1 MATPI
6 HTDGTI
12 SIMVNGEHRRVAA
25 GLSIADLASQLG
37 LVPEKVAVERN
48 LEVVPRSTIAQVCL
62 EDGDELEIVHFVGGG
77 DHASAVDE
85 DRWTVAGRSFRSR
98 LIVGTGKYKD
108 FAQNAAALEASGAE
122 IVTVAVR
129 RVNISDRK
137 SENLLDYIDPKR
149 YQILPNTAGCYTVEE
164 AVRTCRLAREVGVGD
179 LVKLEVIGDQKTLF
193 PDVPATIEAAKILVK
208 EGFKVLPY
216 ITDDPVACLRLAEIG
231 CAAVMPLAAPIGSGM
246 GIRNPF
252 NLRII
257 IEQAKV
263 PVIVD
268 AGVGTASDAAEAMEL
283 GADGLLINSAIAGAK
298 DPLAMARAMKLA
310 IEAGRIAYL
319 AGRIEQKLYATASSP
334 LSGLIR

>member
-1 MATPI
+1 
-6 HTDGTI
+6 
-12 SIMVNGEHRRVAA
+12 MVKDQPFT
-25 GLSIADLASQLG
+25 L
-37 LVPEKVAVERN
+37 
-48 LEVVPRSTIAQVCL
+48 
-62 EDGDELEIVHFVGGG
+62 
-77 DHASAVDE
+77 
-85 DRWTVAGRSFRSR
+85 AGRQFNSR
-98 LIVGTGKYKD
+98 LIIGTGKYRD
-108 FAQNAAALEASGAE
+108 FAETRAALEASGAE

-129 RVNISDRK
+129 RVNITDPTK
-137 SENLLDYIDPKR
+137 ENLLDYIDPKR

-164 AVRTCRLAREVGVGD
+164 AVRTCRLAREAGVGD
-179 LVKLEVIGDQKTLF
+179 MVKLEVIGDQATLF

-257 IEQAKV
+257 LEQARL

-268 AGVGTASDAAEAMEL
+268 AGVGTASDASEAMEL
-283 GADGLLINSAIAGAK
+283 GCDGLLINSAIASAR
-298 DPLAMARAMKLA
+298 DPIAMARAMKLA
-310 IEAGRIAYL
+310 VEAGRLAYL
-319 AGRIEQKLYATASSP
+319 SGRIEPKLYATASSP

>member
-1 MATPI
+1 MHGAARAPSVRPVY
-6 HTDGTI
+6 DRQ
-12 SIMVNGEHRRVAA
+12 MEHDHFELA
-25 GLSIADLASQLG
+25 G
-37 LVPEKVAVERN
+37 KVF
-48 LEVVPRSTIAQVCL
+48 
-62 EDGDELEIVHFVGGG
+62 H
-77 DHASAVDE
+77 
-85 DRWTVAGRSFRSR
+85 SR
-98 LIVGTGKYKD
+98 LIVGTGKYRD
-108 FAQNAAALEASGAE
+108 FAETRAAVEASGAE

-179 LVKLEVIGDQKTLF
+179 MVKLEVIGDQKTLF

-283 GADGLLINSAIAGAK
+283 GSDGLLINSAIAGAK